1 MVSSILTNNGA
12 MTALQSLKATQKSLL
27 QTQNRISTGL
37 KVATAKDNAAT
48 WAVATSMRS
57 DISNYKQVAENL
69 SVSSS
74 IIGTASAAAES
85 IADLV
90 KQVRTKVTS
99 AQNPAVDK
107 GQVQADIDGLLAQI
121 GTIADAASLKG
132 VNLVNSNNSTRVL
145 TSVNQVDGVST
156 AAYAEIASQNLKIE
170 EGSQL
175 ESLVNL
181 TVLSRADQTF
191 SELNDGV
198 TKTTLTVGAGG
209 LDLKSG
215 NTLSFKYVDETDTN
229 RTLVVK
235 MTKDLSTVADLVSY
249 LNADSGFKDKFSAD
263 AVFTSGTTAST
274 TAFSISAKNRDS
286 VERLGSLTSDVLSTS
301 NLLTVAAGTGTLAAS
316 AFGTTDATVDG
327 GIRRLDVT
335 FADKPLQLGDEF
347 AVKIQTSA
355 ANEDKIFTFKL
366 KVMSDDYATG
376 DVVYDG
382 SSEND
387 RVYVIAVAESDVTNP
402 NVTGKDIA
410 LKFQTALATGSTNW
424 NAASTNVTG
433 QYFNSGAGSATA
445 GTDFEVAVDS
455 TTGTLSVLSADGTT
469 DDLLGF
475 NSSKTDY
482 QTLLNKL
489 DAATVA
495 IGNAGAAFG
504 TAGTRIDLQ
513 KEFIEKLVD
522 TLTTGMGALVD
533 ADMSEEAARLQALQ
547 VQEQLG
553 TQALSIANQAPQ
565 SILSLF
571 R

>member
-12 MTALQSLKATQKSLL
+12 MTALQSLKATQKNLL
-27 QTQNRISTGL
+27 NTQNRISTGL
-37 KVATAKDNAAT
+37 KVATARDNAAT

-69 SVSSS
+69 SLSSS
-74 IIGTASAAAES
+74 IIGTASAAAEK

-90 KQVRTKVTS
+90 AQVRTKVTA
-99 AQNPAVDK
+99 AQNTAVDK
-107 GQVQADIDGLLAQI
+107 AQVQADIDELMA
-121 GTIADAASLKG
+121 TIQGVADMASLKG
-132 VNLVNSNNSTRVL
+132 VNLVNSNNSTRIL
-145 TSVNQVDGVST
+145 TSVNQVNGVST
-156 AAYAEIASQNLKIE
+156 AAYSTIQASNLRIE
-170 EGSQL
+170 EGSAL
-175 ESLVNL
+175 EDLVNL

-191 SELNDGV
+191 ANMSDGV
-198 TKTTLTVGAGG
+198 SKTTLTVGAGG
-209 LDLKSG
+209 LDLNAG
-215 NTLSFKYVDETDTN
+215 NTLTFNYVDETDTN

-235 MTKDLSTVADLVSY
+235 LTKDLDTVADLITY
-249 LNADSGFKDKFSAD
+249 LNADAGFKAKFSAD
-263 AVFTSGTTAST
+263 PVYTAGTSAST
-274 TAFSISAKNRDS
+274 TQLTVSAKSRDS
-286 VERLGSLTSDVLSTS
+286 VDRLGTLTGDTLSVS
-301 NLLTVAAGTGTLAAS
+301 NLLTIAAGTGSLAAS
-316 AFGTTDATVDG
+316 AFGTTDVTVDG

-335 FADKPLQLGDEF
+335 FADKALVLGDEF
-347 AVKIQTSA
+347 AVQIQTSVG
-355 ANEDKIFTFKL
+355 NPDSVFTFKL
-366 KVMSDDYATG
+366 KVVSDDYTTG
-376 DVVYDG
+376 QVVYDG

-424 NAASTNVTG
+424 NAASTNVTQ

-445 GTDFEVAVDS
+445 GTDFEVAVDA
-455 TTGTLSVLSADGTT
+455 TTGTLSIKSQNGTT
-469 DDLLGF
+469 DNLLGF

-482 QTLLNKL
+482 QVLLNKL

-504 TAGTRIDLQ
+504 SAGTRIDLQ

-565 SILSLF
+565 SILALF